1 MQSKLVGLVLA
12 ALVSGNLFAED
23 LPKSERPANAASGQV
38 IDEAMRILTSMKA
51 TEYKHK
57 TDIDEEKGAY
67 YCDCSGFVGYVLNRT
82 VAKDDGKGPFGDGKK
97 RPLAMDYEKRFAAA
111 PVKADG
117 DSNWQRIEKLVDAR
131 PGDIIAWRHEVPKPG
146 NTGHVVVV
154 AEAPKVEEDGLVR
167 VVNIDSTSKPQA
179 EDTRAK
185 GTSGIG
191 RCTMWFK
198 VDSDGRPIAHVRGAR
213 KSEPKSEAIS
223 IGRPLPV
230 QPKSAEKKA
239 A

>member
-1 MQSKLVGLVLA
+1 MQAKFLGLVLA
-12 ALVSGNLFAED
+12 ILVGGEICARDLAKAEG
-23 LPKSERPANAASGQV
+23 PANPVSEQV
-38 IDEAMRILTSMKA
+38 IEEAERILKSLKA

-82 VAKDDGKGPFGDGKK
+82 AAKDDGKGPFGDGKM
-97 RPLAMDYEKRFAAA
+97 RPLAMDYAKGFAAA
-111 PVKADG
+111 PVKAEEG
-117 DSNWQRIEKLVDAR
+117 ARWVQIERLVDAR
-131 PGDIIAWRHEVPKPG
+131 PGDVIAWRHEVPKPG

-154 AEAPKVEEDGLVR
+154 AEAPTVEEDGLVR

-198 VDSDGRPIAHVRGAR
+198 VDAEGRPIAHIRGVRT
-213 KSEPKSEAIS
+213 SEPKSEAIS

-230 QPKSAEKKA
+230 RQKVAEKKA